1 LTNNSGRK
9 PLWLLGEASVI
20 IVSILLAFAIDAAW
34 AQRQLRTEEREA
46 LVALEAEFTANL
58 DQVKS
63 VIGVHIAN
71 REHVRRLVEL
81 PDDSVAAL
89 PQREV
94 SQIMLATGG
103 LTTFDP
109 VLGTTDALVGAGKLG
124 VLRDSRLREALTTFD
139 NYVLD
144 AEDDG
149 DFMWSFAPEIW
160 KAQIRWGGP
169 WYDPLTEVGTAGA
182 VEGLG
187 FLPQATAEDLLQ
199 VRTDRELMGLINW
212 YHLNVGYYLVEL
224 QRIRD
229 HISTVLL
236 LIGESRDGRAF

>member
-1 LTNNSGRK
+1 MTNTSRRK
-9 PLWLLGEASVI
+9 PLWLIGEATVI
-20 IVSILLAFAIDAAW
+20 VVSILLAFAIDAAW

-58 DQVKS
+58 QQVNS
-63 VIGVHIAN
+63 VIDVHVAN

-89 PQREV
+89 PQMTV

-109 VLGTTDALVGAGKLG
+109 VLGTTDALMGAGKLG
-124 VLRDSRLREALTTFD
+124 VLQDSRLREALTTFD

-144 AEDDG
+144 AEDDA

-160 KAQIRWGGP
+160 KGQIPSGGP

-182 VEGLG
+182 VQGLG
-187 FLPQATAEDLLQ
+187 FLPQATAQDLLK
-199 VRTDRELMGLINW
+199 VRADHELMGLISW

-224 QRIRD
+224 QRISD
-229 HISTVLL
+229 HISAVLL
-236 LIGESRDGRAF
+236 LIAESRDGRAF